1 MRVSRPIRSAVAV
14 AVAAVTL
21 ALPGAAHAQQ
31 ARSVDD
37 VFPYPD
43 AQLTLVNHRG
53 LSPGFPENTL
63 AAFRNSIA
71 LGVDVIEIDLRPT
84 ADGEIV
90 ILHDDTV
97 DRTTD
102 GTGSVRSLTLEQV
115 KALDA
120 GSYAGPGFTGER
132 IPTFAETLAAVQGTG
147 VRLLLDIKDSSL
159 VEQIVRVTQ
168 QYDMVSEV
176 IVGPRDVAAL
186 RAFQALDPDLT
197 TLGFIATPADADA
210 FIAAGVDYI
219 RLWPRWILPSR
230 DDAACQADYA
240 ARVAAFE
247 SGERDHPGSASCI
260 VEHVVSQGTPV
271 WSTVNDL
278 DAAGMD
284 ELLRLG
290 VTGIL
295 SDLPAELDRLLES
308 IAELRFVTAAARV
321 DALEATLTAEHPR
334 LPRQGKADKELPKRA
349 KQLAKHLD
357 KQVGP
362 AIAARDTEAA
372 CRALASLTSDAQGT
386 AALDLS
392 SELAGIRSTPGLLPV
407 LTGRRCA
414 AASAASVHRPVA
426 VAADQLGGRRLH
438 PHRRQAGGDQ
448 LRSSHTMSPIDSS
461 ACGIP
466 PARCGDSTRP
476 SSAAPGGRRPAA
488 RPARRRRRPGSGR
501 RPPAPAARRSP
512 RPRRG

>member
-1 MRVSRPIRSAVAV
+1 MRLNLPARTMVAVAV
-14 AVAAVTL
+14 AVATL
-21 ALPGAAHAQQ
+21 AAPVAAHAQ
-31 ARSVDD
+31 ATRSADD

-43 AQLTLVNHRG
+43 SFLTLVNHRG

-63 AAFRNSIA
+63 AAFRNSID

-102 GTGSVRSLTLEQV
+102 GTGSVRSLTIEQV

-120 GSYAGPGFTGER
+120 GSYVGPEFAGER
-132 IPTFAETLAAVQGTG
+132 IPTYEETLAVVKGTG

-159 VEQIVRVTQ
+159 VEDIVRITEA
-168 QYDMVSEV
+168 YDMVSEV
-176 IVGPRDVAAL
+176 IVGPRDVQAL
-186 RAFQALDPDLT
+186 RAFQALNPDLM
-197 TLGFIATPADADA
+197 TLGFIATQADADA

-230 DDAACQADYA
+230 DSAVCQADYA

-247 SGERDHPGSASCI
+247 RGERDHPGSASCI

-278 DAAGMD
+278 NEEGMD

-308 IAELRFVTAAARV
+308 IVELRFVTAAKRV
-321 DALEATLTAEHPR
+321 DALQATLAEQYPR
-334 LPRQGKADKELPKRA
+334 VPRQNKADKELA
-349 KQLAKHLD
+349 KEAKHVIRELD
-357 KQVGP
+357 KKVS
-362 AIAARDTEAA
+362 ADIAARQTEAS
-372 CRALASLTSDAQGT
+372 CRGLASIRQRFAQSDLRVT
-386 AALDLS
+386 AAQDLS
-392 SELAGIRSTPGLLPV
+392 SEIAQIRSTL
-407 LTGRRCA
+407 
-414 AASAASVHRPVA
+414 
-426 VAADQLGGRRLH
+426 
-438 PHRRQAGGDQ
+438 
-448 LRSSHTMSPIDSS
+448 
-461 ACGIP
+461 AC
-466 PARCGDSTRP
+466 SQF
-476 SSAAPGGRRPAA
+476 
-488 RPARRRRRPGSGR
+488 
-501 RPPAPAARRSP
+501 
-512 RPRRG
+512 

>member
-1 MRVSRPIRSAVAV
+1 MRSRFPVRTALAVVIAAVA
-14 AVAAVTL
+14 L
-21 ALPGAAHAQQ
+21 ATPGAAHAQPTP
-31 ARSVDD
+31 SVDD
-37 VFPYPD
+37 DFPYPD
-43 AQLTLVNHRG
+43 SQLTLINHRG

-63 AAFRNSIA
+63 AAFRNSIQ

-90 ILHDDTV
+90 ILHDTTV

-102 GTGSVRSLTLEQV
+102 GTGPVRSLSLEQV

-120 GSYAGPGFTGER
+120 GSYVGPEFAGER
-132 IPTFAETLAAVQGTG
+132 IPTFEETLALVKGTG

-159 VEQIVRVTQ
+159 VGDIVRITQ

-176 IVGPRDVAAL
+176 IVGPRDVEAL

-197 TLGFIATPADADA
+197 TLGFIATEADADA

-219 RLWPRWILPSR
+219 RLWPRWILPSK
-230 DDAACQADYA
+230 DSAACQADYA

-247 SGERDHPGSASCI
+247 RGERDHPGSASCI

-308 IAELRFVTAAARV
+308 IDELRFVTAAQRV
-321 DALEATLTAEHPR
+321 DALRATLSEQYPR
-334 LPRQGKADKELPKRA
+334 QPRQGKADKELA
-349 KQLAKHLD
+349 KQAKHVIKQLD
-357 KQVGP
+357 KGGEPGHRRARSRDLLSRPRFGPRAVGAVRP
-362 AIAARDTEAA
+362 PGHG
-372 CRALASLTSDAQGT
+372 C
-386 AALDLS
+386 
-392 SELAGIRSTPGLLPV
+392 AGPVVRGHRHQEHPGLLPV
-407 LTGRRCA
+407 LTA
-414 AASAASVHRPVA
+414 
-426 VAADQLGGRRLH
+426 
-438 PHRRQAGGDQ
+438 
-448 LRSSHTMSPIDSS
+448 
-461 ACGIP
+461 
-466 PARCGDSTRP
+466 
-476 SSAAPGGRRPAA
+476 AAPGRRIRRRGRP
-488 RPARRRRRPGSGR
+488 RRRRGPGHR
-501 RPPAPAARRSP
+501 RR
-512 RPRRG
+512 

>member
-1 MRVSRPIRSAVAV
+1 MRWHIPVRTLGALAVAV
-14 AVAAVTL
+14 VAL
-21 ALPGAAHAQQ
+21 AAPGTAHAQEH
-31 ARSVDD
+31 RSVDD

-43 AQLTLVNHRG
+43 SQLTLVNHRG

-102 GTGSVRSLTLEQV
+102 GTGSIRTLTLEQA

-120 GSYAGPGFTGER
+120 GSYVGADFAGER
-132 IPTFAETLAAVQGTG
+132 IPTYAETLALVQGTG

-159 VEQIVRVTQ
+159 VEDIVRITQ

-176 IVGPRDVAAL
+176 IVGPRDVEAL
-186 RAFQALDPDLT
+186 RAFQTLDPALT
-197 TLGFIATPADADA
+197 TLGFIRTQADADA

-219 RLWPRWILPSR
+219 RLWPHWILPSR
-230 DDAACQADYA
+230 DSAECQADYA

-247 SGERDHPGSASCI
+247 RGERDHPGSASCI

-271 WSTVNDL
+271 WSTVNEL
-278 DAAGMD
+278 DAQGMD

-308 IAELRFVTAAARV
+308 IAELRLLTAAQRV
-321 DALEATLTAEHPR
+321 EALQAALAEQYPR
-334 LPRQGKADKELPKRA
+334 VPRQDKADKELAKRA
-349 KQLAKHLD
+349 QHVIKQLD
-357 KQVGP
+357 KKVS
-362 AIAARDTEAA
+362 ADIAARDSEAA
-372 CRALASLTSDAQGT
+372 CRSLASILERATEPDLRVT
-386 AALDLS
+386 AGQDLS
-392 SELAGIRSTPGLLPV
+392 SELAQIRSTL
-407 LTGRRCA
+407 
-414 AASAASVHRPVA
+414 
-426 VAADQLGGRRLH
+426 
-438 PHRRQAGGDQ
+438 
-448 LRSSHTMSPIDSS
+448 
-461 ACGIP
+461 AC
-466 PARCGDSTRP
+466 SQF
-476 SSAAPGGRRPAA
+476 
-488 RPARRRRRPGSGR
+488 
-501 RPPAPAARRSP
+501 
-512 RPRRG
+512 